1 MRKSIVSF
9 ISEIINVVS
18 VASRGRRAEVS
29 QCRVLIFSISPFT
42 QGLKSALSVYYPQS
56 YMGFSDIYSS

>member
-9 ISEIINVVS
+9 ISEIINVAS
-18 VASRGRRAEVS
+18 VASRGRRPEVS

-42 QGLKSALSVYYPQS
+42 QSVKSALFGILSTELYGLQ
-56 YMGFSDIYSS
+56 